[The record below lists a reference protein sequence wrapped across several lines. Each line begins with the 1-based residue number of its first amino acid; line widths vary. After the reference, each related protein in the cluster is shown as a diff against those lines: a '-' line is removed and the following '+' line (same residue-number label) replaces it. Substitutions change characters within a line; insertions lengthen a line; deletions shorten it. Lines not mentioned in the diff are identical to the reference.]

1 MTVKYAI
8 NHEVASL
15 FKDKKCAILTIESI
29 RDAFCASPV
38 SEFVARWLINGQ
50 LNKIYP
56 RNKLIF
62 GEREIELI
70 DSRILF

>member
-8 NHEVASL
+8 NHKVASL

-29 RDAFCASPV
+29 RDAFCV
-38 SEFVARWLINGQ
+38 SDFVRWLINGQ
-50 LNKIYP
+50 LRKIYP
-56 RNKLIF
+56 RNKPKF